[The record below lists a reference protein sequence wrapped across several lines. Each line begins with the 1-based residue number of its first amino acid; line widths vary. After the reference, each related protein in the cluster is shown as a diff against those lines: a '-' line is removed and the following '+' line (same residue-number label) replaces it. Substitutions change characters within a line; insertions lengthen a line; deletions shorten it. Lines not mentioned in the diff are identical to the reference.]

1 MAAPQYYENIAE
13 FTALLQEK
21 SEYIDTLI
29 AFDRHLPTNT
39 WTNNNNLELNRIN
52 SEKRNYL
59 RVRLG

>member
-13 FTALLQEK
+13 FTALLERKTQ
-21 SEYIDTLI
+21 YIDSLI
-29 AFDRHLPTNT
+29 GFDRYLPTET
-39 WTNNNNLELNRIN
+39 WVNNNNLGRNRID